1 MCNVQYL
8 YRIWKMEI
16 VQTEAIENNPTVS
29 NLSQRWDKV
38 KKSILPIQKN
48 TKKNQSDRYTET
60 QRNCTLFHTTLQ
72 QPSFEHE
79 PFFLSK
85 QQQSVQNAKESDVN
99 LKERLSAVL
108 QNASPTSTLSFPE
121 SSENIENKVLI

>member
-1 MCNVQYL
+1 MYVYHTNQFNHCVTYSI
-8 YRIWKMEI
+8 YIWKMEI

-60 QRNCTLFHTTLQ
+60 QRNRTHSEKKHRFYCRFTFHKT
-72 QPSFEHE
+72 FYI
-79 PFFLSK
+79 
-85 QQQSVQNAKESDVN
+85 
-99 LKERLSAVL
+99 R
-108 QNASPTSTLSFPE
+108 TSTNRHFQL
-121 SSENIENKVLI
+121 KLLK